1 MVLLESIRIRNG
13 KASLLPYHQQRVDR
27 SRKALF
33 GKGATLKLVDVLA
46 GVKLPESGLY
56 KFRLEYGEGVIK
68 HELIPYT
75 PRVITS
81 LRLVEADHVAYDKK
95 YNDRSGIRS
104 CLEKKGH
111 CDDILMTQKGH
122 LTDTSYANIALFD
135 GRHWYTPAWPLLRG
149 TRREELLDLGVIRPI
164 VIRDRD
170 LDNFQSL
177 RLMNAMLPW
186 EEAPTLS
193 CEAIVR

>member
-33 GKGATLKLVDVLA
+33 GKAPTLKLEDVLA
-46 GVKLPESGLY
+46 GIKLPESGLY
-56 KFRLEYGEGVIK
+56 KFRLEYAEGVIK

-81 LRLVEADHVAYDKK
+81 LRLVEANHVAYDKK

-111 CDDILMTQKGH
+111 CDDVLMTQKGH

>member
-33 GKGATLKLVDVLA
+33 GKGATLKLADVLA